1 MSKNIIVNSHD
12 QATCPH
18 CEKQFEFHE
27 ALSHQLID
35 LYESEYSDMLE
46 KERKSLTA
54 SIEKETEKKQAR
66 AHAQQLEE
74 LKEQLADSQSQVN
87 RNKEKLEAEKKK
99 AAEQAKADALA
110 ESMALKEELE
120 AKELK
125 LAEFRDAELQLR
137 KEKKAVEE
145 KQADLAL
152 ELERKLETERKTIE
166 AKVSESF
173 SLKEAELRKKIAD
186 AQKSNEE
193 LTRKLEQ
200 GSQQLQGEVLELE
213 VEKVLGTSFPFD
225 VIEPV
230 KKGAQ
235 GADVIQTVKQPTGQ
249 TCGKI
254 VWEVK
259 RTKSWTNSWVPKLK
273 DDLQMVSGD
282 IAVLVT
288 TAFPKELDE
297 AMAVYEGVWLVKPE
311 FAKGLAEALRTV
323 LIESQRQKVISA
335 GKGEQMEALFD
346 YVCSNQFAQRIRS
359 VVEGYEEMQ
368 TDLDKEKRAMQKI
381 WKKREVQIN
390 RITDQMMG
398 VCGELQGISSSA
410 LPHLEGIASL
420 DFVESSED

>member
-1 MSKNIIVNSHD
+1 MSNNIIVNPHD

-18 CEKQFEFHE
+18 CEKQFELQA

-35 LYESEYSDMLE
+35 QYESEYSAMLE
-46 KERKSLTA
+46 QERKSLTA
-54 SIEKETEKKQAR
+54 SIKREAEKKQAR
-66 AHAQQLEE
+66 IYTEQLEE

-87 RNKEKLEAEKKK
+87 RNKEKLESEKKK
-99 AAEQAKADALA
+99 IAEQAKADVIA

-120 AKELK
+120 AKDLK
-125 LAEFRDAELQLR
+125 LTEFRQAELQLR

-145 KQADLAL
+145 KQAELAL
-152 ELERKLETERKTIE
+152 ELERKLESERKAIE
-166 AKVSESF
+166 AKFSESF
-173 SLKEAELRKKIAD
+173 SLKEADLRKKIAD

-193 LTRKLEQ
+193 LSRKLEQ

-213 VEKVLGTSFPFD
+213 VEKVLEASFPFD
-225 VIEPV
+225 AIEPV
-230 KKGAQ
+230 KKGTQ

-259 RTKSWTNSWVPKLK
+259 RTKNWTNSWIPKLK
-273 DDLQMVSGD
+273 DDLQIVSGD

-288 TAFPKELDE
+288 TVFPKELDE

-311 FAKGLAEALRTV
+311 LAKGLAEALRTV
-323 LIESQRQKVISA
+323 LIESQRQKTISA

-368 TDLDKEKRAMQKI
+368 LDLDKEKRAMIKI
-381 WKKREVQIN
+381 WKKREGQIS

-398 VCGELQGISSSA
+398 VCGELQGISSAA
-410 LPHLEGIASL
+410 LPHLESIASL
-420 DFVESSED
+420 EFIDE